1 MSRSKKENI
10 AVTSPS
16 IKLELFEHTINSIND
31 CLVITDM
38 DNKIIFVNDPFVKTY
53 GYTREELEGK
63 HINLVRSERNDPSVY
78 EEIFK
83 TTTSDGWHG
92 RLFNKKKNGEEF
104 LIELRTSVVT
114 DKEGNPIAK
123 VGASSDLTTLVEH
136 EEILRE
142 IRDKYRSLFY
152 ELKDAVYES
161 TPDGRLIDI
170 NPAGIELFGYSSK
183 EEILKVDVAK
193 ELYINV
199 HDRVRFKEQLEKDG
213 FVKNYELLVKNKQG
227 AKLVVLETATLV
239 KDSNGYITGYRGIL
253 RDITELKKSEDLLRD
268 YLEEVANVN
277 EQLKKR
283 EAELRKSNNEKDK
296 FFSIIAHDL
305 KSPFNS
311 LLTLSQFLI
320 EDIDNL
326 TKQEIKSFATEIHTS
341 SKSVFRLLENLLQ
354 WAQIKT
360 GRLDLHV
367 EDFDFHDLVGKTF
380 DLLNWNAKQK
390 GIEFYNETKKGELV
404 HADKIMVSSVVQNLI
419 SNAIKF
425 SRSGDK
431 VTVSSQP
438 FQDNLMV
445 IVSDTGIGISKEN
458 LKMLF
463 RIDVHLSTIGTN
475 DEIGTGL
482 GLILC
487 KELVE
492 KNGGKIW
499 VESKIGTGTDFY
511 FTLPT
516 TESKK

>member
-1 MSRSKKENI
+1 MEN
-10 AVTSPS
+10 
-16 IKLELFEHTINSIND
+16 L
-31 CLVITDM
+31 
-38 DNKIIFVNDPFVKTY
+38 IIFVNDPFIKTY
-53 GYTREELEGK
+53 GYTREELEGE
-63 HINLVRSERNDPSVY
+63 HIDLIRSDRNDPSIY

-83 TTTSDGWHG
+83 TTPTSGWRG
-92 RLFNKKKNGEEF
+92 RLFNKKKNGENF
-104 LIELRTSVVT
+104 LIELSTSVVT
-114 DKEGNPIAK
+114 DKKGKPIAK
-123 VGASSDLTTLVEH
+123 VGASSDLTSLVEH

-161 TPDGRLIDI
+161 TPDGKIVDI
-170 NPAGIELFGYSSK
+170 NPAGIDLFGYSSK
-183 EEILKVDVAK
+183 EEILKVDVAN
-193 ELYINV
+193 EIYINI
-199 HDRVRFKEQLEKDG
+199 HDRTRFKNQLEKDG

-227 AKLVVLETATLV
+227 EKLVVLETATLV
-239 KDSNGYITGYRGIL
+239 KDGNGEITGYRGIL

-277 EQLKKR
+277 DQLKKS
-283 EAELRKSNNEKDK
+283 ESELRKSNNEKDK

-360 GRLDLHV
+360 GRLDLIAM
-367 EDFDFHDLVGKTF
+367 DFEVYDLVEKAT
-380 DLLNWNAKQK
+380 DLLRWNAKQK
-390 GIEFYNETKKGELV
+390 GIELFNETDRGQVV
-404 HADKIMVSSVVQNLI
+404 HADLIMMSSVIQNLI

-425 SRSGDK
+425 SKEGDK
-431 VTVSSQP
+431 ITVSSQP
-438 FQDNLMV
+438 FQDNFMI
-445 IVSDTGIGISKEN
+445 IVSDTGIGISGEN
-458 LKMLF
+458 LKKLF
-463 RIDVHLSTIGTN
+463 RIDTHVSTVGTN

-492 KNGGKIW
+492 KNYGKIW

-511 FTLPT
+511 FTLPAAEQT
-516 TESKK
+516 